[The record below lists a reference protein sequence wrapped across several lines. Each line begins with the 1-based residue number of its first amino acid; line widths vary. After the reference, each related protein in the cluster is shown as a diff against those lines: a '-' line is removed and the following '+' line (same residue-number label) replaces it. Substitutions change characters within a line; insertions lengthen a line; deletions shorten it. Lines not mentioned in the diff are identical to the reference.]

1 MRSPHPNNPDDYGRR
16 LTGSE
21 NNMEKK
27 IKLITD
33 SGSDI
38 SFENEKRYGIQV
50 LPFGV
55 SLGGRSYTSRVD
67 LDNDAFYALMDAIDD
82 IPATSQIT
90 PFEFTGIFE
99 EHYRS
104 GCSNL
109 IYTAINSAGS
119 ATYGN
124 AVMAAGMFY
133 EEHPEAEGRFT
144 IHLIDSGTYSGCY
157 GYAVVEAAK
166 QLENGCSA
174 AEAVNTIRDWCEN
187 VAAYFVPYSLKYAVK
202 SGRLPVLTAHM
213 ANALGIR
220 PLLRLFDHRIETAG
234 KVRSEKNIV
243 PEILKRALAEMEPG
257 SPYCVFYGNDAA
269 VRDEMAA
276 AMTSALG
283 YPPADAY
290 QIGAVVAANAGPKI
304 AGVAYRAGRAR

>member
-1 MRSPHPNNPDDYGRR
+1 
-16 LTGSE
+16 
-21 NNMEKK
+21 MEKK
-27 IKLITD
+27 IQLITD
-33 SGSDI
+33 SASDI

-67 LDNDAFYALMDAIDD
+67 FNNDQFYALMDTFDD
-82 IPATSQIT
+82 IPTTSQIT
-90 PFEFTGIFE
+90 PFEFTEIFE
-99 EHYRS
+99 EHYRN
-104 GCSNL
+104 GCSDV

-124 AVMAAGMFY
+124 AVLAAEAFY
-133 EEHPEAEGRFT
+133 DEHPEAAGRFT
-144 IHLIDSGTYSGCY
+144 LHILDSGTYSGCY

-166 QLENGCSA
+166 QLEKGCSA
-174 AEAVNTIRDWCEN
+174 AEAVHTIRDWCEN
-187 VAAYFVPYSLKYAVK
+187 AVAYFVPYSLKYAVK

-234 KVRSEKNIV
+234 KVRSEKNII
-243 PEILKRALAEMEPG
+243 PEILKRALAEIEPG

-276 AMTSALG
+276 AMMSALG

-290 QIGAVVAANAGPKI
+290 QIGAAVAANAGPKV
-304 AGVAYRAGRAR
+304 AGVAYRAGKAR